1 MKFIHFGILNNPKEK
16 EEDIKVYECPL
27 CNEPLVSELKFD
39 ELLKDFIG
47 HVIQGGFFIECK
59 WCGGR
64 IDVLKKK

>member
-1 MKFIHFGILNNPKEK
+1 MKFIHFGILKDTEAK
-16 EEDIKVYECPL
+16 EEDLKVYMCPV

-47 HVIQGGFFIECK
+47 YVIKGGFFIECK

-64 IDVLKKK
+64 IDVLDKT